1 MLLLLHPHSFLPR
14 LSLLPVPQLL
24 RSLWSRHRWLPLIQR
39 LLLMLHLQLLVA
51 RLSLPSVP
59 VLPVNVS
66 FLLVVEAVLRPRL
79 WGHLAETNNCSCN
92 LSPPRR

>member
-1 MLLLLHPHSFLPR
+1 
-14 LSLLPVPQLL
+14 
-24 RSLWSRHRWLPLIQR
+24 
-39 LLLMLHLQLLVA
+39 MLHLQLLVA